1 MEKICL
7 VRPIKE
13 NLSQIHDFWNFW
25 CVLGRSAGVI
35 LECRITVCNYSVELS
50 IQKSQPSTVVTTRLL
65 CVLSSSRLM
74 FHISNLNTPGQP
86 VLYEGMEPK
95 QKISNRNKMLSSL
108 ENLQSSTYSTRR
120 KYYTI

>member
-1 MEKICL
+1 M
-7 VRPIKE
+7 
-13 NLSQIHDFWNFW
+13 
-25 CVLGRSAGVI
+25 I

-65 CVLSSSRLM
+65 RVLSSTQSINVY
-74 FHISNLNTPGQP
+74 HISNLNTPGQP
-86 VLYEGMEPK
+86 VLYEGMDPK

>member
-1 MEKICL
+1 MQSHSL
-7 VRPIKE
+7 Y
-13 NLSQIHDFWNFW
+13 L
-25 CVLGRSAGVI
+25 LGRI
-35 LECRITVCNYSVELS
+35 EYTKITTEYGCDYSVVTRFELKS
-50 IQKSQPSTVVTTRLL
+50 INV
-65 CVLSSSRLM
+65 